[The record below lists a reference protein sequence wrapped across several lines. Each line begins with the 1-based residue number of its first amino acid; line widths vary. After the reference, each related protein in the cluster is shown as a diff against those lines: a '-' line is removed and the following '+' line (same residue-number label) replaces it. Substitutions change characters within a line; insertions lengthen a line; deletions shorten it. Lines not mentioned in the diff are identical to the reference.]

1 MKKGNNNIDQCRQAL
16 RTTSPEEDMKK
27 RMAKKLNQPQTVG
40 VKFTV
45 DDLNIIDAAKRENA
59 FKSRTQVVRTAIH
72 KTFGTNNDT

>member
-1 MKKGNNNIDQCRQAL
+1 
-16 RTTSPEEDMKK
+16 MKK
-27 RMAKKLNQPQTVG
+27 RMAKKKRNSPQTVG
-40 VKFTV
+40 IKFSV